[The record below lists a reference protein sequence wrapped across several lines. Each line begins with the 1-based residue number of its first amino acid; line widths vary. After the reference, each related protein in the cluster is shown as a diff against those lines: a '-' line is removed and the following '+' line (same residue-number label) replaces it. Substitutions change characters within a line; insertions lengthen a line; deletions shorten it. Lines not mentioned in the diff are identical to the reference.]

1 MMIMTKECNN
11 VISIFYLILKKIFL
25 IKFRLTNESE
35 SINEDDLDEAEKEYN
50 RLVPEYNHL
59 IEYLKTISE
68 KFTLLEQDFNEEQ
81 VCFII

>member
-1 MMIMTKECNN
+1 MTKECNN